1 MFSAQNCLIEGLGK
15 HNGNGPRTKAGP
27 AKQFL
32 KCGLVFTSFAEGGW
46 AGRWILYHYEQNIYF
61 LRRQGRFVSLRKQRT
76 FGDATT
82 GFPAKWRLRNERKN
96 SIYWWR
102 VTIQICVVLL
112 TGRAACMG
120 NLIQPIR
127 STTQLDSDASSEV
140 SRKFLRS
147 FLRRNLAGKQVV
159 APPNV
164 GCFLRL
170 QICLFSFCGCLELP
184 GYWTFHESLLSWG
197 MFLSNRWKGRFS
209 CCAFGGYAHAG
220 FTRRSLQIMT
230 FLGSC
235 YSLIL
240 SRMSSKH
247 VQHLISQPLMKALY
261 FRLGF

>member
-32 KCGLVFTSFAEGGW
+32 KWGRVSTSFAEGGW
-46 AGRWILYHYEQNIYF
+46 AGRWILYHYEQKIYF
-61 LRRQGRFVSLRKQRT
+61 LRRQGKFVILRKQRT

-82 GFPAKWRLRNERKN
+82 GFPAKWSLRNERKN

-127 STTQLDSDASSEV
+127 STTQLDGDASSEV
-140 SRKFLRS
+140 RREFLRS

-170 QICLFSFCGCLELP
+170 QICLFSFCSCLELP

-197 MFLSNRWKGRFS
+197 MFITFKLLKR
-209 CCAFGGYAHAG
+209 
-220 FTRRSLQIMT
+220 T
-230 FLGSC
+230 FLLLRLCLWWVCTCRIHQEKFADHG
-235 YSLIL
+235 LLRFLLL
-240 SRMSSKH
+240 SH
-247 VQHLISQPLMKALY
+247 FV
-261 FRLGF
+261 